1 MSVQKFESDKSRGQP
16 FMDSS
21 ATATAT
27 TARQDY
33 RVLGVIS
40 TGHFMSHF
48 YFLVLPPLFPFLKQE
63 FGVSYTELG
72 ALMTAIYASSAI
84 SQIPV
89 GFMVDRYGARVVLTF
104 GLIMMALGFGAMGFA
119 GSFWLLIVCGIIAAT
134 GNSVFHPADYAI
146 LNSSINPVRMGRA
159 FSIHTFAGHLGSAVA
174 PITVIYLAAQYGW
187 RGACIGA
194 GAFGIAVMLALTT
207 QWGSLHDDAIP
218 KKKEEEAQADAP
230 VEGQAEDSTVK
241 SGLGLLF
248 SKTMITFFLF
258 FMALSMTSSGM
269 SAFFVSS
276 IVALHEMPLQ
286 IASTALT
293 AYLFC
298 SALGILLGGEIAD
311 RTKRHDLVAAASFVV
326 FAIVSLIIAWFN
338 MPAFVLFMLMVFSG
352 VGNGIIRPARDMML
366 RAAAPKGS
374 TGKVFG
380 FVSAGIAAGSA
391 VAPIPF
397 GYMLDI
403 GKPEWVLYLMAI
415 FMVVALVTVAVPKTT
430 GEKKPD

>member
-1 MSVQKFESDKSRGQP
+1 
-16 FMDSS
+16 MDSS
-21 ATATAT
+21 AIATIT

-72 ALMTAIYASSAI
+72 VLMTAIYASSAV

-104 GLIMMALGFGAMGFA
+104 GLIMMAVGFGAMGLVS
-119 GSFWLLIVCGIIAAT
+119 SFWLLIVFGIIAAT

-146 LNSSINPVRMGRA
+146 LNSSINPERMGRA

-174 PITVIYLAAQYGW
+174 PITIIFLAAQFGW

-218 KKKEEEAQADAP
+218 KKKKEEAQADAQ
-230 VEGQAEDSTVK
+230 VEDSTVK

-403 GKPEWVLYLMAI
+403 GKPEWVFYLMAI

-430 GEKKPD
+430 GPKQAD

>member
-1 MSVQKFESDKSRGQP
+1 
-16 FMDSS
+16 MDSS
-21 ATATAT
+21 AIATIT

-72 ALMTAIYASSAI
+72 VLMTAIYASSAV

-104 GLIMMALGFGAMGFA
+104 GLIMMAVGFGAMGLVS
-119 GSFWLLIVCGIIAAT
+119 SFWLLIVFGIIAAT

-146 LNSSINPVRMGRA
+146 LNSSINPERMGRA

-174 PITVIYLAAQYGW
+174 PITIIFLAAQFGW

-218 KKKEEEAQADAP
+218 KKKKEEAQADAQ
-230 VEGQAEDSTVK
+230 VEDSTVK

-352 VGNGIIRPARDMML
+352 FGNGIIRPARDMML

-403 GKPEWVLYLMAI
+403 GKPEWVFYLMAI

-430 GEKKPD
+430 GPKQAD

>member
-1 MSVQKFESDKSRGQP
+1 MPPENQQKARSSMSSEAS
-16 FMDSS
+16 
-21 ATATAT
+21 TAGS
-27 TARQDY
+27 ARQDY
-33 RVLGVIS
+33 KILGLIS

-48 YFLVLPPLFPFLKQE
+48 YFLVLPPLFPLLRQE
-63 FGVSYTELG
+63 FGVSFTELG
-72 ALMTAIYASSAI
+72 VLMTAIYASSAI
-84 SQIPV
+84 SQVPV

-104 GLIMMALGFGAMGFA
+104 GLIMMALGFGAMGLV
-119 GSFWLLIVCGIIAAT
+119 SNFWLLAALGIIAAT

-146 LNSSINPVRMGRA
+146 LNSSISPNRMGRA

-174 PITVIYLAAQYGW
+174 PLTIVFLAQQFGW

-207 QWGSLHDDAIP
+207 QWNSLHDDALP
-218 KKKEEEAQADAP
+218 KKKNKDEAGAAAEPQPDA
-230 VEGQAEDSTVK
+230 SVK
-241 SGLGLLF
+241 SGLSLLF
-248 SKTMITFFLF
+248 SRAMITFFLF

-276 IVALHEMPLQ
+276 IVAVHATPLET
-286 IASTALT
+286 ASTALT
-293 AYLFC
+293 AFLFC

-311 RTKRHDLVAAASFVV
+311 RTKRHDLVAGATFIV
-326 FAIVSLIIAWFN
+326 FAVVSVVVAMFN
-338 MPAFVLFMLMVFSG
+338 MPAFVLFALMAING
-352 VGNGIIRPARDMML
+352 IGNGIIRPARDMML

-403 GKPEWVLYLMAI
+403 GKPEWVFYLMAI
-415 FMVVALVTVAVPKTT
+415 FMIVALVTVAVPKKI
-430 GEKKPD
+430 G

>member
-1 MSVQKFESDKSRGQP
+1 MDASV
-16 FMDSS
+16 
-21 ATATAT
+21 TAAQT
-27 TARQDY
+27 RQDY
-33 RVLGVIS
+33 KILGLIS

-48 YFLVLPPLFPFLKQE
+48 YFLVLPPLFPFLRAE

-72 ALMTAIYASSAI
+72 MLMTAIYASSAV
-84 SQIPV
+84 SQVPV

-104 GLIMMALGFGAMGFA
+104 GLIMMALGFGAMGLV
-119 GSFWLLIVCGIIAAT
+119 SNFWLLVMLGIIAAT

-146 LNSSINPVRMGRA
+146 LNSSISPHRMGRA

-174 PITVIYLAAQYGW
+174 PITIIFAAALFGW
-187 RGACIGA
+187 RGACIAA
-194 GAFGIAVMLALTT
+194 GAFGILVMLGLAT
-207 QWGSLHDDAIP
+207 QWGSLHDDALP
-218 KKKEEEAQADAP
+218 KKKKEGEKTEEPAP
-230 VEGQAEDSTVK
+230 TTQK
-241 SGLGLLF
+241 SGLALLF
-248 SKTMITFFLF
+248 SPAMITFFLF

-276 IVALHEMPLQ
+276 IIAVHATPLET
-286 IASTALT
+286 ASTALT

-311 RTKRHDLVAAASFVV
+311 RTKRHDLVAAASFIV
-326 FAIVSLIIAWFN
+326 FAIVAVLVAMIN
-338 MPAFVLFMLMVFSG
+338 MPAFFLFALMVVSG
-352 VGNGIIRPARDMML
+352 IGNGIIRPARDMML

-397 GYMLDI
+397 GYMIDI
-403 GKPEWVLYLMAI
+403 GKPEWVFYLMAI
-415 FMVVALVTVAVPKTT
+415 FMVIALTTVAVPKNI
-430 GEKKPD
+430 K

>member
-1 MSVQKFESDKSRGQP
+1 MDASV
-16 FMDSS
+16 
-21 ATATAT
+21 TAGS
-27 TARQDY
+27 ARQDY
-33 RVLGVIS
+33 KILSLIS

-72 ALMTAIYASSAI
+72 ALMTAIYASSAV
-84 SQIPV
+84 SQVPV

-104 GLIMMALGFGAMGFA
+104 GLIMMALGFGAMGLV
-119 GSFWLLIVCGIIAAT
+119 GNFWFLIALGIIAAT

-146 LNSSINPVRMGRA
+146 LNSSISPDRMGRA

-174 PITVIYLAAQYGW
+174 PITIIFLAAQFGW

-207 QWGSLHDDAIP
+207 QWNSLHDDAIP
-218 KKKEEEAQADAP
+218 KKKKTDETAAATAP
-230 VEGQAEDSTVK
+230 DPSVR
-241 SGLGLLF
+241 SGLALLF
-248 SKTMITFFLF
+248 SKAMITFFLF

-276 IVALHEMPLQ
+276 IVAVHDMALET
-286 IASTALT
+286 ASTALT
-293 AYLFC
+293 AFLFC

-311 RTKRHDLVAAASFVV
+311 RTKRHDLVAAASFIV
-326 FAIVSLIIAWFN
+326 FAAVSVLIALVN
-338 MPAFVLFMLMVFSG
+338 LPAFVLFALMVVNG
-352 VGNGIIRPARDMML
+352 IGNGIIRPARDMML

-403 GKPEWVLYLMAI
+403 GKPEWVFYLMAI
-415 FMVVALVTVAVPKTT
+415 FMVVALVTVAVPKSI
-430 GEKKPD
+430 K

>member
-1 MSVQKFESDKSRGQP
+1 
-16 FMDSS
+16 MDSS
-21 ATATAT
+21 VTAGS
-27 TARQDY
+27 ARQDY
-33 RVLGVIS
+33 KILGLIS

-48 YFLVLPPLFPFLKQE
+48 YFLVLPPLFPFLRQE

-72 ALMTAIYASSAI
+72 ALMTAIYASSAV
-84 SQIPV
+84 SQVPV

-104 GLIMMALGFGAMGFA
+104 GLIMMALGFGAMGLA
-119 GSFWLLIVCGIIAAT
+119 GHFWVLIPLGIVAAT

-146 LNSSINPVRMGRA
+146 LNSSINPDRMGRA

-174 PITVIYLAAQYGW
+174 PITIIYLAAQFGW

-207 QWGSLHDDAIP
+207 QWSSLHDDALP
-218 KKKEEEAQADAP
+218 KKKKKENDAP
-230 VEGQAEDSTVK
+230 PVPDSSVK
-241 SGLGLLF
+241 SGLALLF
-248 SKTMITFFLF
+248 SKSMIIFFLF

-276 IVALHEMPLQ
+276 IVAVHNTPLET
-286 IASTALT
+286 ASTALT

-298 SALGILLGGEIAD
+298 SALGILIGGEIAD
-311 RTKRHDLVAAASFVV
+311 RTKRHDLVAAASFVM
-326 FAIVSLIIAWFN
+326 FAIVSVGVAMID
-338 MPAFVLFMLMVFSG
+338 MPAFVLFALMAVNG
-352 VGNGIIRPARDMML
+352 IGNGIIRPARDMML

-403 GKPEWVLYLMAI
+403 GKPEWVFYLMAI
-415 FMVVALVTVAVPKTT
+415 FMIVALVTVAVPKSM
-430 GEKKPD
+430 K

>member
-1 MSVQKFESDKSRGQP
+1 
-16 FMDSS
+16 MDSS

-72 ALMTAIYASSAI
+72 ALMTAIYASSAV

-89 GFMVDRYGARVVLTF
+89 GFMVDRFGARVVLTF
-104 GLIMMALGFGAMGFA
+104 GLIMMAVGFGAMGLVS
-119 GSFWLLIVCGIIAAT
+119 SFWLLIVFGIIAAT

-146 LNSSINPVRMGRA
+146 LNSSINPERMGRA

-174 PITVIYLAAQYGW
+174 PITIIFLAAQFGW

-207 QWGSLHDDAIP
+207 QWSSLHDDAIP
-218 KKKEEEAQADAP
+218 KKKEKEDAPAEAP
-230 VEGQAEDSTVK
+230 VEDPTIK
-241 SGLGLLF
+241 SGLALLF

-403 GKPEWVLYLMAI
+403 GKPEWVFYLMAI
-415 FMVVALVTVAVPKTT
+415 FMVVALLTVAVPKTT
-430 GEKKPD
+430 GAKKAD

>member
-1 MSVQKFESDKSRGQP
+1 MSSEAS
-16 FMDSS
+16 
-21 ATATAT
+21 TAGS
-27 TARQDY
+27 ARQDY
-33 RVLGVIS
+33 KILGLIS

-48 YFLVLPPLFPFLKQE
+48 YFLVLPPLFPLLRQE
-63 FGVSYTELG
+63 FGVSFTELG
-72 ALMTAIYASSAI
+72 VLMTAIYASSAI
-84 SQIPV
+84 SQVPV

-104 GLIMMALGFGAMGFA
+104 GLIMMALGFGAMGLV
-119 GSFWLLIVCGIIAAT
+119 SNFWLLAALGIIAAT

-146 LNSSINPVRMGRA
+146 LNSSISPNRMGRA

-174 PITVIYLAAQYGW
+174 PLTIVFLAQQFGW

-207 QWGSLHDDAIP
+207 QWNSLHDDALP
-218 KKKEEEAQADAP
+218 KKKNKDEAGAAAEPQPDA
-230 VEGQAEDSTVK
+230 SVK
-241 SGLGLLF
+241 SGLSLLF
-248 SKTMITFFLF
+248 SRAMITFFLF

-276 IVALHEMPLQ
+276 IVAVHATPLET
-286 IASTALT
+286 ASTALT
-293 AYLFC
+293 AFLFC

-311 RTKRHDLVAAASFVV
+311 RTKRHDLVAGATFIV
-326 FAIVSLIIAWFN
+326 FAVVSVVVAMIN
-338 MPAFVLFMLMVFSG
+338 MPAFVLFALMAING
-352 VGNGIIRPARDMML
+352 IGNGIIRPARDMML

-403 GKPEWVLYLMAI
+403 GKPEWVFYLMAI
-415 FMVVALVTVAVPKTT
+415 FMIVALVTVAVPKKI
-430 GEKKPD
+430 G

>member
-1 MSVQKFESDKSRGQP
+1 MPPENQQKARSSMSSEAS
-16 FMDSS
+16 
-21 ATATAT
+21 TAGS
-27 TARQDY
+27 ARQDY
-33 RVLGVIS
+33 KILGLIS

-48 YFLVLPPLFPFLKQE
+48 YFLVLPPLFPLLRQE
-63 FGVSYTELG
+63 FGVSFTELG
-72 ALMTAIYASSAI
+72 VLMTAIYASSAI
-84 SQIPV
+84 SQVPV

-104 GLIMMALGFGAMGFA
+104 GLIMMALGFGAMGLV
-119 GSFWLLIVCGIIAAT
+119 SNFWLLAALGIIAAT

-146 LNSSINPVRMGRA
+146 LNSSISPNRMGRA

-174 PITVIYLAAQYGW
+174 PLTIVFLAQQFGW

-207 QWGSLHDDAIP
+207 QWNSLHDDALP
-218 KKKEEEAQADAP
+218 KKKNKDEAGAAAEPQPDA
-230 VEGQAEDSTVK
+230 SVK
-241 SGLGLLF
+241 SGLSLLF
-248 SKTMITFFLF
+248 SRAMITFFLF

-276 IVALHEMPLQ
+276 IVAVHATPLET
-286 IASTALT
+286 ASTALT
-293 AYLFC
+293 AFLFC

-311 RTKRHDLVAAASFVV
+311 RTKRHDLVAGATFIV
-326 FAIVSLIIAWFN
+326 FAVVSVVVAMIN
-338 MPAFVLFMLMVFSG
+338 MPAFVLFALMAING
-352 VGNGIIRPARDMML
+352 IGNGIIRPARDMML

-403 GKPEWVLYLMAI
+403 GKPEWVFYLMAI
-415 FMVVALVTVAVPKTT
+415 FMIVALVTVAVPKKI
-430 GEKKPD
+430 G

>member
-1 MSVQKFESDKSRGQP
+1 MDASV
-16 FMDSS
+16 
-21 ATATAT
+21 TAAQT
-27 TARQDY
+27 RQDY
-33 RVLGVIS
+33 KILGLIS

-48 YFLVLPPLFPFLKQE
+48 YFLVLPPLFPFLRAE

-72 ALMTAIYASSAI
+72 MLMTAIYASSAV
-84 SQIPV
+84 SQVPV

-104 GLIMMALGFGAMGFA
+104 GLIMMAVGFGAMGLV
-119 GSFWLLIVCGIIAAT
+119 SNFWLLVMLGIIAAT

-146 LNSSINPVRMGRA
+146 LNSSISPNRMGRA

-174 PITVIYLAAQYGW
+174 PITIIFAAAQFGW
-187 RGACIGA
+187 RGACIAA
-194 GAFGIAVMLALTT
+194 GSFGILVMLGLAT
-207 QWGSLHDDAIP
+207 QWGSLHDDALP
-218 KKKEEEAQADAP
+218 KKKKEGDKAAEPAP
-230 VEGQAEDSTVK
+230 TTEK
-241 SGLGLLF
+241 SGLALLF
-248 SKTMITFFLF
+248 SPAMITFFLF

-276 IVALHEMPLQ
+276 IIAVHATPLET
-286 IASTALT
+286 ASTALT

-311 RTKRHDLVAAASFVV
+311 RTKRHDLVAGASFIL
-326 FAIVSLIIAWFN
+326 FAAVSLLVAMFN
-338 MPAFVLFMLMVFSG
+338 MPAFFLFALMVVSG
-352 VGNGIIRPARDMML
+352 IGNGIIRPARDMML

-397 GYMLDI
+397 GYMIDI
-403 GKPEWVLYLMAI
+403 GKPEWVFYLMAI
-415 FMVVALVTVAVPKTT
+415 FMVIALATVAVPKNI
-430 GEKKPD
+430 K

>member
-1 MSVQKFESDKSRGQP
+1 MAFGNIPNQREDRTLMEASVPTKSAG
-16 FMDSS
+16 
-21 ATATAT
+21 
-27 TARQDY
+27 QDY
-33 RVLGVIS
+33 KILGLIS

-48 YFLVLPPLFPFLKQE
+48 YFLVLPPLFPLLRQE

-72 ALMTAIYASSAI
+72 VLMTAIYASSAI
-84 SQIPV
+84 SQVPV

-104 GLIMMALGFGAMGFA
+104 GLVMMALGFGVMGLV
-119 GSFWLLIVCGIIAAT
+119 SNFWLLAALGIIAAT

-146 LNSSINPVRMGRA
+146 LNSSISPNRMGRA

-174 PITVIYLAAQYGW
+174 PLTIVFLAQHFGW

-207 QWGSLHDDAIP
+207 QWNSLHDDALP
-218 KKKEEEAQADAP
+218 KKKSKDEKAAEAPADP
-230 VEGQAEDSTVK
+230 SVR
-241 SGLGLLF
+241 SGLALLF
-248 SKTMITFFLF
+248 SRAMITFFLF

-276 IVALHEMPLQ
+276 IMAVHNTPLE
-286 IASTALT
+286 IASMALT
-293 AYLFC
+293 AFLFC

-311 RTKRHDLVAAASFVV
+311 RTQRHDLVAGATFIIFAA
-326 FAIVSLIIAWFN
+326 VSVAVAWVN
-338 MPAFVLFMLMVFSG
+338 MPAFVLFALMVLNG

-366 RAAAPKGS
+366 RAASPKGS

-403 GKPEWVLYLMAI
+403 GKPEWVFYLMAI
-415 FMVVALVTVAVPKTT
+415 FMIVALVTVAVPKKI
-430 GEKKPD
+430 G

>member
-1 MSVQKFESDKSRGQP
+1 MSSEAPAAGS
-16 FMDSS
+16 
-21 ATATAT
+21 
-27 TARQDY
+27 ARQDY
-33 RVLGVIS
+33 KILGLIS

-48 YFLVLPPLFPFLKQE
+48 YFLVLPPLFPLLRQE
-63 FGVSYTELG
+63 FGVSFTELG
-72 ALMTAIYASSAI
+72 VLMTAIYASSAI
-84 SQIPV
+84 SQVPV

-104 GLIMMALGFGAMGFA
+104 GLIMMALGFGAMGLV
-119 GSFWLLIVCGIIAAT
+119 GNFWLLAALGIIAAT

-146 LNSSINPVRMGRA
+146 LNSSISPNRMGRA

-174 PITVIYLAAQYGW
+174 PLTIVFLAQQFGW

-207 QWGSLHDDAIP
+207 QWNSLHDDALP
-218 KKKEEEAQADAP
+218 KKKKKDEAGAAPEPQADP
-230 VEGQAEDSTVK
+230 SVK
-241 SGLGLLF
+241 SGLSLLF
-248 SKTMITFFLF
+248 SRAMITFFLF

-276 IVALHEMPLQ
+276 IVAVHATPLET
-286 IASTALT
+286 ASTALT
-293 AYLFC
+293 AFLFC

-311 RTKRHDLVAAASFVV
+311 RTKRHDLVAGATFIV
-326 FAIVSLIIAWFN
+326 FAVVSVAVAMIN
-338 MPAFVLFMLMVFSG
+338 MPAFVLFALMAING
-352 VGNGIIRPARDMML
+352 IGNGIIRPARDMML

-403 GKPEWVLYLMAI
+403 GKPEWVFYLMAI
-415 FMVVALVTVAVPKTT
+415 FMIVALVTVAVPKKI
-430 GEKKPD
+430 G

>member
-1 MSVQKFESDKSRGQP
+1 
-16 FMDSS
+16 MDASI
-21 ATATAT
+21 T
-27 TARQDY
+27 TGSARQDY
-33 RVLGVIS
+33 KILGVIS

-72 ALMTAIYASSAI
+72 ALMTAIYASSAV
-84 SQIPV
+84 SQVPV
-89 GFMVDRYGARVVLTF
+89 GFMVDRFGARVVLTF
-104 GLIMMALGFGAMGFA
+104 GLIMMALGFGAMGLV
-119 GSFWLLIVCGIIAAT
+119 SNFWLLIVLGIVAAT

-146 LNSSINPVRMGRA
+146 LNSSISPNRMGRA

-174 PITVIYLAAQYGW
+174 PLTIVFLAAQFGW

-194 GAFGIAVMLALTT
+194 GAFGLAVMLALTT
-207 QWGSLHDDAIP
+207 QWNSLHDDALP
-218 KKKEEEAQADAP
+218 KKKSKDEAAADKADP
-230 VEGQAEDSTVK
+230 SVK
-241 SGLGLLF
+241 SGLALLF
-248 SKTMITFFLF
+248 SRAMITFFLF

-276 IVALHEMPLQ
+276 IVAIHDTPLE

-293 AYLFC
+293 AFLFC
-298 SALGILLGGEIAD
+298 SAIGILLGGEIAD
-311 RTKRHDLVAAASFVV
+311 RTKRHDLVAGATFIV
-326 FAIVSLIIAWFN
+326 FALVSVAVAWFN
-338 MPAFVLFMLMVFSG
+338 MPAFVLFALMVVNG
-352 VGNGIIRPARDMML
+352 IGNGIIRPARDMML
-366 RAAAPKGS
+366 RAASPKGS

-403 GKPEWVLYLMAI
+403 GKPEWVFYLMAI
-415 FMVVALVTVAVPKTT
+415 FMVIALATVAVPK
-430 GEKKPD
+430 KMQ